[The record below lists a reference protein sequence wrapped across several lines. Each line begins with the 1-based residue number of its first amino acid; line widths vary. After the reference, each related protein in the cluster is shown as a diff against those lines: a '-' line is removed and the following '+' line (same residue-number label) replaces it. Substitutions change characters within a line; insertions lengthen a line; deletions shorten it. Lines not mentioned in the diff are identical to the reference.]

1 MDRPE
6 LDRRIKRIVAISQ
19 ELATLHK
26 QTHPAFS
33 IGSIGIWIVSGG
45 LGVAGM
51 AMSVLT
57 GGASLL
63 LSVLGVLV
71 FLIDMARQVQ
81 ATAHS
86 EELRRYARQ
95 LEQELR
101 DHAEFVRRFAK
112 PS

>member
-1 MDRPE
+1 VDRSE
-6 LDRRIKRIVAISQ
+6 LDRRTKRIVAISE
-19 ELATLHK
+19 ELATLYS
-26 QTHPAFS
+26 QTQPAVS

-45 LGVAGM
+45 LGVAGV
-51 AMSVLT
+51 ALAAPT
-57 GGASLL
+57 GGSSLL
-63 LSVLGVLV
+63 LSVLGMLV

-101 DHAEFVRRFAK
+101 DHAEFLRRFGR
-112 PS
+112 P